1 MNKNKICVFDFET
14 DGRDVQTLSPVQL
27 AAVIVDPRK
36 LELKNK
42 AEFNSFMKPD
52 GIDKKDYV
60 DKNRATIEWHANIRG
75 CSVDEILDLWKNA
88 PPQKIVWA
96 NFIEF
101 LSKFHKEGQ
110 RKTKF
115 SAPIACGYNIHS
127 FDLQIVKRL
136 CAKHCKSKEIF
147 HPRDKIDL
155 MHWMFPWFENS
166 TEVTSYSMD
175 NMREYFGISTAN
187 AHDALKD
194 VKDAAN
200 LLCRFLR
207 LHRRTAK
214 TVRFKNSF
222 EEVE

>member
-14 DGRDVQTLSPVQL
+14 DGRDVKTLNPVQL

-36 LELKNK
+36 LELVNK
-42 AEFNSFMKPD
+42 AEFNSFMRPE
-52 GIDKKDYV
+52 GIDDEDYF
-60 DKNRATIEWHANIRG
+60 DKNRATIEWHSNIRG
-75 CSVDEILDLWKNA
+75 CTVEEILDLWKEA
-88 PPQKIVWA
+88 PPQKIVWG
-96 NFIEF
+96 NFLEF
-101 LSKFHKEGQ
+101 LNKFHKQGQ

-127 FDLQIVKRL
+127 FDLPIVKRL
-136 CAKHCKSKEIF
+136 CTKHCKSKEIF

-166 TEVTSYSMD
+166 TDVTSYSMD

-194 VKDAAN
+194 VKDGAN

-214 TVRFKNSF
+214 TVKFKGSF
-222 EEVE
+222 VGME

>member
-14 DGRDVQTLSPVQL
+14 DGRDVKTLNPVQL

-36 LELKNK
+36 LELVNK
-42 AEFNSFMKPD
+42 AEFNSFIRPE
-52 GIDKKDYV
+52 GIDNKNYV

-75 CSVDEILDLWKNA
+75 CSVDEILELWKSA
-88 PPQKIVWA
+88 PPQKIVWG

-101 LSKFHKEGQ
+101 LSKFHKVGQ

-115 SAPIACGYNIHS
+115 SAPIACGYNIHN
-127 FDLQIVKRL
+127 FDLPIVERM
-136 CAKHCKSKEIF
+136 CAKHSKSKEIF

-175 NMREYFGISTAN
+175 NMREYFGMSAAN
-187 AHDALKD
+187 AHDALQD

-214 TVRFKNSF
+214 TVKFTNSF
-222 EEVE
+222 ANAG